1 LRRFAAEA
9 THHASS
15 DRGASNL
22 NWGLGK
28 PGPHVFSWVI
38 SKVIYRVNSSATKGR
53 LKL

>member
-1 LRRFAAEA
+1 LRQFAAEA

-28 PGPHVFSWVI
+28 PGPRFI
-38 SKVIYRVNSSATKGR
+38 SRVIYRVNFSASKGR